1 MKNLIEN
8 VCFLSS
14 KAYEADLYGLLTV
27 DVERV
32 YNYDNS
38 LRGVRLRY
46 SFYNEYGVRYLNF
59 PRDMLETLSLVEI
72 ENILEEKR
80 EQIIKDCM

>member
-38 LRGVRLRY
+38 LRCVRLRY

-59 PRDMLETLSLVEI
+59 PRDMLETLSRVEI

>member
-38 LRGVRLRY
+38 LRSVRLRY

>member
-38 LRGVRLRY
+38 LRCVRLRY
-46 SFYNEYGVRYLNF
+46 SFYDEYGVRYLNF
-59 PRDMLETLSLVEI
+59 PRDMLETLSRVEI